1 MVKPRCGNPDI
12 VNGTTHMNSDKSTT
26 NHTVANFSFFQGKPR
41 WPSSKTKLK
50 YAFLL
55 ENQLT
60 DSIKVAFKRVF
71 DKWSKV
77 IPLTFKEMDSYRS
90 ADIRIGFF
98 VRDHGNGNP
107 FDEPMKILVHVF
119 ASPMGFFHLYGEEN
133 WVVYDE
139 YLKEVMVDLELV
151 VVHEI
156 GYLLGLDHSS
166 EKEAIMFPTLED
178 GTRKVELS
186 SDDTEG
192 VQLLYKSNPNY
203 NGSSTVYTP
212 SRE

>member
-12 VNGTTHMNSDKSTT
+12 VNGTTHMNSDKSPTD
-26 NHTVANFSFFQGKPR
+26 HTVANFSFFQGKPR
-41 WPSSKTKLK
+41 WPSSKSKLK
-50 YAFLL
+50 YAFLP

-60 DSIKVAFKRVF
+60 DSVKVAFKRAF

-119 ASPMGFFHLYGEEN
+119 APPMGFFHLDGEEN

-139 YLKEVMVDLELV
+139 YLKEGMVDLESV

-166 EKEAIMFPTLED
+166 EKEAIMFPTLKD

-186 SDDTEG
+186 SDDTKG
-192 VQLLYKSNPNY
+192 VQMLY
-203 NGSSTVYTP
+203 G
-212 SRE
+212 